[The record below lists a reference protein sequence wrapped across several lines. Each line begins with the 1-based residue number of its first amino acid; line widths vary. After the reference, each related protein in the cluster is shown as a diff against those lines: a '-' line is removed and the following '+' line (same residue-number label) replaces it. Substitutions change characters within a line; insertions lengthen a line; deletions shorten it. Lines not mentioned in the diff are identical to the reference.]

1 MHPLA
6 QAIKDLPQYQLGA
19 RIEMDQALRHADP
32 FRKQPAQGPGIRL
45 GIEVA
50 AGQFRLSGTL
60 RFFEGRQRIFT
71 KQQLDPLEPAAIL
84 L

>member
-1 MHPLA
+1 LFGNFRKERIGGCKQMHPLA

-45 GIEVA
+45 
-50 AGQFRLSGTL
+50 
-60 RFFEGRQRIFT
+60 EGRQRIFT